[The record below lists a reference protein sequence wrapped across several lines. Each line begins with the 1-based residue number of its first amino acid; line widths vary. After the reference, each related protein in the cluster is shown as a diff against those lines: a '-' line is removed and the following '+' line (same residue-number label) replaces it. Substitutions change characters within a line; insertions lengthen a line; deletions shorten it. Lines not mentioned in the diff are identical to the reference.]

1 MPNTL
6 EKDYVMVN
14 FTIYDGEREY
24 SDNYYY
30 NKNKYDKMTPLEI
43 ISDFYGEHVS
53 DNEAHKVDSY
63 WDCDRVIQL
72 DSTYQFK
79 ADENK
84 LKEYATIG
92 IWGNA

>member
-1 MPNTL
+1 MKTK
-6 EKDYVMVN
+6 EKEYVMVN

-30 NKNKYDKMTPLEI
+30 NKKKYDKMTPLEI
-43 ISDFYGEHVS
+43 IRDFYGEQVS
-53 DNEAHKVDSY
+53 NDKAYKVNSY

-72 DSTYQFK
+72 DRTYEFI

-84 LKEYATIG
+84 LKEYHTIG
-92 IWGNA
+92 IWGE